1 MSEYKRGDERIMR
14 VTEIDGERVSWVC
27 EGELIRCRDCIY
39 WCDED
44 FCLNPQ
50 WQTGPR
56 SSEGI
61 VKFPCTFPDDFC
73 SYSER
78 REVTDER

>member
-1 MSEYKRGDERIMR
+1 MSEGIFKAHWHND
-14 VTEIDGERVSWVC
+14 DGVMIADFPAATKD
-27 EGELIRCRDCIY
+27 ELIRCRDCIY

-56 SSEGI
+56 SSGGI
-61 VKFPCTFPDDFC
+61 VEFPCTFPDDFC
-73 SYSER
+73 SYGER
-78 REVTDER
+78 REAR